1 MVSIFPDHTLKDRL
15 LLLTSN
21 LDMRQQKAKHG
32 KIFEVIC
39 VIKHP
44 RIKLLASMTTRF
56 KVAEGE
62 HDTMFA
68 AAEN

>member
-1 MVSIFPDHTLKDRL
+1 M
-15 LLLTSN
+15 SN
-21 LDMRQQKAKHG
+21 LDMRQQKAKLG